1 MSKIVR
7 QTTVVRDRFHN
18 GFTDLQ
24 YWQSLYWVSYRKGSG
39 HATMDGEAIVSV
51 SADRLRFREAA
62 RIKLYGDNRDPKLFP
77 VSDECLAM
85 TIPTWEGN
93 YNSKSLRQYITF
105 SSDGF
110 NWEKPQRILGDGE
123 WLWRIREHEGT
134 YYGLVQE
141 LGTRPDGSRQ
151 HNLVLMTSS
160 DLLTWQT
167 HCRIGNDDIALN
179 ESDIVFRDNETAW
192 IVARSIKTPGYSYFC
207 NSTHPYKDWQT
218 QPLTALIHAP
228 IMLEH
233 AGELYVAGRS
243 NPALEGVAGSPSGS
257 SLGIWKVTFGKVEP
271 VLRMPAMGDCSY
283 PGLIKDPEGRIC
295 LTYYSQHAYYM
306 GVVDSNAPFV
316 DSTAMP
322 DDIYF
327 AELEL

>member
-167 HCRIGNDDIALN
+167 PIL
-179 ESDIVFRDNETAW
+179 W
-192 IVARSIKTPGYSYFC
+192 ARG
-207 NSTHPYKDWQT
+207 
-218 QPLTALIHAP
+218 
-228 IMLEH
+228 
-233 AGELYVAGRS
+233 
-243 NPALEGVAGSPSGS
+243 
-257 SLGIWKVTFGKVEP
+257 
-271 VLRMPAMGDCSY
+271 
-283 PGLIKDPEGRIC
+283 
-295 LTYYSQHAYYM
+295 
-306 GVVDSNAPFV
+306 
-316 DSTAMP
+316 
-322 DDIYF
+322 
-327 AELEL
+327 